1 MIKSMKKKQHH
12 HIVKKLLLTILCCC
26 LACGTVASAETPYKT
41 YTVDGYGYVLETQSA
56 YNPLSAITKVGE
68 TSFVTPVDMAI
79 SKEGNLYIADSGAHV
94 ILVSNLEGEQVAV
107 IGEGILQTP
116 TGVYVTEDGTV
127 YVADKDAKKVFVF
140 DKAGNVVAEYG
151 KPDSPIYGNN
161 MDFKPI
167 KVVAN
172 KTGTMYI
179 ICEGNMNGI
188 VQLSP
193 VEGGS
198 FLGYFGTNYTSLS
211 PFQML
216 QRLILTDAQR
226 AQMLS
231 NIPST
236 PTNLH
241 IDESGLIYTVTQGDK
256 DMSLKKLNIAGKNL
270 LDSDP
275 YYADLP
281 AAVTTG
287 NYNNIFV
294 ADSDGYI
301 YEYNEEGELLFMFG
315 GRDDGRQRIGLC
327 NKVEAIAVDSADRI
341 YLLDSDKKQI
351 HIFEPTEFTNLLH
364 ESLYLFSKG
373 QYTASKEPLS
383 KVLQMNSMFDYANQ
397 AMGRAYLQ
405 EENYTEALKY
415 FKLAKNFDGYSDAY
429 WEVRN
434 IWIRNY
440 LFPVLAIIVILAA
453 AIHMYRN
460 WKRKKQAGSMEQAGR
475 KESVLAAQL
484 KYSLYFMRHPLDGC
498 YGVKREGKA
507 SYLCANILLAAF
519 ILLSIIEKYF
529 SGFLVKTVREGRYDL
544 VTDIG
549 SVLIIFIGLTLCNYL
564 VVTINEGEAFFKELY
579 CAYAYCLTPFIVM
592 KPFVVIISNVLTY
605 NEVFLITFANIIMW
619 VWVVV
624 LVLLTIKEINNFTV
638 GETAKAIALT
648 AFTVLIMALLI
659 SIIYVLFKQVI
670 DFVITVVREVVY
682 RIGN

>member
-1 MIKSMKKKQHH
+1 MKKLRR
-12 HIVKKLLLTILCCC
+12 IFAMLLC
-26 LACGTVASAETPYKT
+26 LVMMAGMTASAETPYKT

-56 YNPLSAITKVGE
+56 YNPLAAITKVGE
-68 TSFVTPVDMAI
+68 TAFVSPMDMAI
-79 SKEGNLYIADSGAHV
+79 GKDGNLYIADAGAHV
-94 ILVSNLEGEQVAV
+94 ILICSRDGEQVGS
-107 IGEGILQTP
+107 IGEGVLQTP

-140 DKAGNVVAEYG
+140 DAQGNVTAEYG
-151 KPDSPIYGNN
+151 KPDSPIYGNS
-161 MDFKPI
+161 MDFKPT

-211 PFQML
+211 PFQMI
-216 QRLILTDAQR
+216 QRVILTDAQR

-241 IDESGLIYTVTQGDK
+241 IDDTGLIYTVTQGDK
-256 DMSLKKLNIAGKNL
+256 ETSLKKLNIAGKNL

-287 NYNNIFV
+287 NYNNILV

-301 YEYNEEGELLFMFG
+301 YEYNEDGELLFMFG
-315 GRDDGRQRIGLC
+315 GRDDGRQRVGLC
-327 NKVEAIAVDSADRI
+327 NKVEAIAVDEDDRI

-373 QYTASKEPLS
+373 QYTQSKEPLS

-397 AMGRAYLQ
+397 AMGHAYLQ
-405 EENYTEALKY
+405 EENYEQALKY
-415 FKLAKNFDGYSDAY
+415 FRLAKSFEGYSDAF

-440 LFPVLAIIVILAA
+440 LVAAVLAIAAVIVLIRGGKSL
-453 AIHMYRN
+453 Y
-460 WKRKKQAGSMEQAGR
+460 RKKYANRPTTQTGEHILLG
-475 KESVLAAQL
+475 QL
-484 KYSLYFMRHPLDGC
+484 RYSLYFMRHPMDGC
-498 YGVKREGKA
+498 YGVKKEGKN
-507 SYLCANILLAAF
+507 SWWCANILLGTF
-519 ILLSIIEKYF
+519 ILISILEKYC

-544 VTDIG
+544 ITDIG
-549 SVLIIFIGLTLCNYL
+549 KVLVIFIGLTACNYL
-564 VVTINEGEAFFKELY
+564 VVTIHEGEGFFKNLY
-579 CAYAYCLTPFIVM
+579 CAYAYCLTPYIVI
-592 KPFVVIISNVLTY
+592 KPFVILLSNVLTY
-605 NEVFLITFANIIMW
+605 NEVFLISFANIIVW
-619 VWVVV
+619 TWVVI
-624 LVLLTIKEINNFTV
+624 LILLTLKEINNFTV
-638 GETAKAIALT
+638 GETAKVLAIT
-648 AFTVLIMALLI
+648 AFTVLILTLLVC
-659 SIIYVLFKQVI
+659 IIYVLFSQVI

>member
-1 MIKSMKKKQHH
+1 MKKLRR
-12 HIVKKLLLTILCCC
+12 IFAMLLC
-26 LACGTVASAETPYKT
+26 LVMMAGMTASAETPYKT

-56 YNPLSAITKVGE
+56 YNPLAAITKVGE
-68 TSFVTPVDMAI
+68 TAFVSPMDMAI
-79 SKEGNLYIADSGAHV
+79 GKDGNLYIADAGAHV
-94 ILVSNLEGEQVAV
+94 ILICSRDGEQVGT

-140 DKAGNVVAEYG
+140 DAQGNVTAEYG
-151 KPDSPIYGNN
+151 KPDSPIYGNS
-161 MDFKPI
+161 MDFKPT

-211 PFQML
+211 PFQMI
-216 QRLILTDAQR
+216 QRVILTDAQR

-241 IDESGLIYTVTQGDK
+241 IDDTGLIYTVTQGDK
-256 DMSLKKLNIAGKNL
+256 ETSLKKLNIAGKNL

-287 NYNNIFV
+287 NYNNILV

-301 YEYNEEGELLFMFG
+301 YEYNEDGELLFMFG
-315 GRDDGRQRIGLC
+315 GRDDGRQRVGLC
-327 NKVEAIAVDSADRI
+327 NKVEAIAVDEDDRI

-364 ESLYLFSKG
+364 EALYLFSKG
-373 QYTASKEPLS
+373 QYTQSKEPLS

-397 AMGRAYLQ
+397 AMGHAYLQ
-405 EENYTEALKY
+405 EENYEQALKY
-415 FKLAKNFDGYSDAY
+415 FRLAKSFEGYSDAF

-440 LFPVLAIIVILAA
+440 LVAAVLAIAAMIVLIRGGKSL
-453 AIHMYRN
+453 Y
-460 WKRKKQAGSMEQAGR
+460 RKKYANRPTTQTGEHILLG
-475 KESVLAAQL
+475 QL
-484 KYSLYFMRHPLDGC
+484 RYSLYFMRHPMDGC
-498 YGVKREGKA
+498 YGVKKEGKN
-507 SYLCANILLAAF
+507 SWWCANILLGTF
-519 ILLSIIEKYF
+519 ILISILEKYC

-544 VTDIG
+544 ITDIG
-549 SVLIIFIGLTLCNYL
+549 KVLVIFIGLTACNYL
-564 VVTINEGEAFFKELY
+564 VVTIHEGEGFFKDLY
-579 CAYAYCLTPFIVM
+579 CAYAYCLTPYIVI
-592 KPFVVIISNVLTY
+592 KPFVILLSNVLTY
-605 NEVFLITFANIIMW
+605 NEVFLISFANIIVW
-619 VWVVV
+619 TWVVI
-624 LVLLTIKEINNFTV
+624 LILLTLKEINNFTV
-638 GETAKAIALT
+638 GETAKALAIT
-648 AFTVLIMALLI
+648 AFTVLILTLLVC
-659 SIIYVLFKQVI
+659 IIYVLFSQVI

>member
-1 MIKSMKKKQHH
+1 MKKLRR
-12 HIVKKLLLTILCCC
+12 IFAMLLC
-26 LACGTVASAETPYKT
+26 LVMMAGMTASAETPYKT

-56 YNPLSAITKVGE
+56 YNPLAAITKVGE
-68 TSFVTPVDMAI
+68 TAFVSPMDMAI
-79 SKEGNLYIADSGAHV
+79 GKDGNLYIADAGAHV
-94 ILVSNLEGEQVAV
+94 ILICSRDGEQVGS

-140 DKAGNVVAEYG
+140 DAQGNVTAEYG
-151 KPDSPIYGNN
+151 KPDSPIYGNS
-161 MDFKPI
+161 MDFKPT

-211 PFQML
+211 PFQMI
-216 QRLILTDAQR
+216 QRVILTDAQR

-241 IDESGLIYTVTQGDK
+241 IDDTGLIYTVTQGDK
-256 DMSLKKLNIAGKNL
+256 ETSLKKLNIAGKNL

-287 NYNNIFV
+287 NYNNILV

-301 YEYNEEGELLFMFG
+301 YEYNEDGELLFMFG
-315 GRDDGRQRIGLC
+315 GRDDGRQRVGLC
-327 NKVEAIAVDSADRI
+327 NKVEAIAVDEDDRI

-373 QYTASKEPLS
+373 QYTQSKEPLS

-397 AMGRAYLQ
+397 AMGHAYLQ
-405 EENYTEALKY
+405 EENYEQALKY
-415 FKLAKNFDGYSDAY
+415 FRLAKSFEGYSDAF

-440 LFPVLAIIVILAA
+440 LLAA
-453 AIHMYRN
+453 VLSIAVVIVLIRGGKSLY
-460 WKRKKQAGSMEQAGR
+460 RKKYANRPTTQTGEHILLG
-475 KESVLAAQL
+475 QL
-484 KYSLYFMRHPLDGC
+484 RYSLYFMRHPMDGC
-498 YGVKREGKA
+498 YGVKKEGKN
-507 SYLCANILLAAF
+507 SWWCANILLGTF
-519 ILLSIIEKYF
+519 ILISILEKYC

-544 VTDIG
+544 ITDIG
-549 SVLIIFIGLTLCNYL
+549 KVLVIFIGLTACNYL
-564 VVTINEGEAFFKELY
+564 VVTIHEGEGFFKDLY
-579 CAYAYCLTPFIVM
+579 CAYAYCLTPYIVI
-592 KPFVVIISNVLTY
+592 KPFVILLSNVLTY
-605 NEVFLITFANIIMW
+605 NEVFLISFANIIVW
-619 VWVVV
+619 TWVV
-624 LVLLTIKEINNFTV
+624 LLILLTLKEINNFTV
-638 GETAKAIALT
+638 GETAKALAIT
-648 AFTVLIMALLI
+648 AFTVLILTLLVC
-659 SIIYVLFKQVI
+659 IIYVLFSQVI

>member
-1 MIKSMKKKQHH
+1 MKKLRR
-12 HIVKKLLLTILCCC
+12 IFAMLLC
-26 LACGTVASAETPYKT
+26 LVMMAGMTVSAETPYKT
-41 YTVDGYGYVLETQSA
+41 YTIDGYGYVLETQSA
-56 YNPLSAITKVGE
+56 YNPLAAITKVGE
-68 TSFVTPVDMAI
+68 TAFVSPMDMAI
-79 SKEGNLYIADSGAHV
+79 GKEGNLYIADAGAHV
-94 ILVSNLEGEQVAV
+94 ILICSREGEQVGS

-140 DKAGNVVAEYG
+140 DAQGNVTAEYG
-151 KPDSPIYGNN
+151 KPDSPIYGNS
-161 MDFKPI
+161 MDFKPT

-211 PFQML
+211 PFQMI
-216 QRLILTDAQR
+216 QRVILTDAQR

-241 IDESGLIYTVTQGDK
+241 IDDTGLIYTVTQGDK
-256 DMSLKKLNIAGKNL
+256 DTSLKKLNIAGKNL

-287 NYNNIFV
+287 NYNNILV

-301 YEYNEEGELLFMFG
+301 YEYNEDGELLFMFG
-315 GRDDGRQRIGLC
+315 GRDDGRQRVGLC
-327 NKVEAIAVDSADRI
+327 NKVEAIAVDEDDRI

-373 QYTASKEPLS
+373 QYTQSKEPLS

-397 AMGRAYLQ
+397 AMGHAYLQ
-405 EENYTEALKY
+405 EENYEQALKY
-415 FKLAKNFDGYSDAY
+415 FRLAKSFEGYSDAF

-440 LFPVLAIIVILAA
+440 LVAAVLAITAVVVLIRGGKSL
-453 AIHMYRN
+453 Y
-460 WKRKKQAGSMEQAGR
+460 RKKYADHPATQTGEHILWG
-475 KESVLAAQL
+475 QL
-484 KYSLYFMRHPLDGC
+484 RYSLYFMRHPMDGC
-498 YGVKREGKA
+498 YGVKKEGKN
-507 SYLCANILLAAF
+507 SWWCANILLGTF
-519 ILLSIIEKYF
+519 ILISILEKYC

-544 VTDIG
+544 ITDIG
-549 SVLIIFIGLTLCNYL
+549 KVLVIFIGLTACNYL
-564 VVTINEGEAFFKELY
+564 VVTINEGEGFFKDLY
-579 CAYAYCLTPFIVM
+579 CAYAYCLTPYIVI
-592 KPFVVIISNVLTY
+592 KPFVILLSNVLTY
-605 NEVFLITFANIIMW
+605 NEVFLISFANIIVW
-619 VWVVV
+619 TWVVI
-624 LVLLTIKEINNFTV
+624 LILLTLKEINNFTV
-638 GETAKAIALT
+638 GQTAKALAIT
-648 AFTVLIMALLI
+648 AFTVLILTLLVC
-659 SIIYVLFKQVI
+659 IIYVLFSQVI

>member
-1 MIKSMKKKQHH
+1 MKKLRR
-12 HIVKKLLLTILCCC
+12 IFAMLLC
-26 LACGTVASAETPYKT
+26 LVMMAGMTASAETPYKT

-56 YNPLSAITKVGE
+56 YNPLAAITKVGE
-68 TSFVTPVDMAI
+68 TAFVSPMDMAI
-79 SKEGNLYIADSGAHV
+79 GKDGNLYIADAGAHV
-94 ILVSNLEGEQVAV
+94 ILICSRDGEQIGS

-127 YVADKDAKKVFVF
+127 YVADKDAKKVVVF
-140 DKAGNVVAEYG
+140 DAQGNVTAEYG
-151 KPDSPIYGNN
+151 KPDSPIYGNS
-161 MDFKPI
+161 MDFKPT

-211 PFQML
+211 PFQMI
-216 QRLILTDAQR
+216 QRVILTDAQR

-241 IDESGLIYTVTQGDK
+241 IDDTGLIYTVTQGDK
-256 DMSLKKLNIAGKNL
+256 ETSLKKLNIAGKNL

-287 NYNNIFV
+287 NYNNILV

-301 YEYNEEGELLFMFG
+301 YEYNEDGELLFMFG
-315 GRDDGRQRIGLC
+315 GRDDGRQRVGLC
-327 NKVEAIAVDSADRI
+327 NKVEAIAVDEDDRI

-373 QYTASKEPLS
+373 QYTQSKEPLS

-397 AMGRAYLQ
+397 AMGHAYLQ
-405 EENYTEALKY
+405 EENYEQALKY
-415 FKLAKNFDGYSDAY
+415 FRLAKSFEGYSDAF

-440 LFPVLAIIVILAA
+440 LVAAVLAIAAVIVLIRGGKSL
-453 AIHMYRN
+453 Y
-460 WKRKKQAGSMEQAGR
+460 RKKYANRPTTQTGEHILLG
-475 KESVLAAQL
+475 QL
-484 KYSLYFMRHPLDGC
+484 RYSLYFMRHPMDGC
-498 YGVKREGKA
+498 YGVKKEGKN
-507 SYLCANILLAAF
+507 SWWCANILLGTF
-519 ILLSIIEKYF
+519 ILFSILEKYC

-544 VTDIG
+544 ITDIG
-549 SVLIIFIGLTLCNYL
+549 KVLVIFIGLTACNYL
-564 VVTINEGEAFFKELY
+564 VVTIHEGEGFFKDLY
-579 CAYAYCLTPFIVM
+579 CAYAYCLTPYIVI
-592 KPFVVIISNVLTY
+592 KPFVILLSNVLTY
-605 NEVFLITFANIIMW
+605 NEVFLISFANIIVW
-619 VWVVV
+619 TWVVI
-624 LVLLTIKEINNFTV
+624 LILLTLKEINNFTV
-638 GETAKAIALT
+638 GETAKALAIT
-648 AFTVLIMALLI
+648 AFTVLILTLLVC
-659 SIIYVLFKQVI
+659 IIYVLFSQVI

>member
-1 MIKSMKKKQHH
+1 MKKLRR
-12 HIVKKLLLTILCCC
+12 IFAMLLC
-26 LACGTVASAETPYKT
+26 LVMMAGMTASAETPYKT
-41 YTVDGYGYVLETQSA
+41 YTIDGYGYVLETQSA
-56 YNPLSAITKVGE
+56 YNPLAAITKVGE
-68 TSFVTPVDMAI
+68 TAFVSPMDMAI
-79 SKEGNLYIADSGAHV
+79 GKEGNLYIADAGAHV
-94 ILVSNLEGEQVAV
+94 ILICSRDGEQVGS
-107 IGEGILQTP
+107 IGEGVLQTP

-127 YVADKDAKKVFVF
+127 YAADKDAKKVFVF
-140 DKAGNVVAEYG
+140 DAQGNVTAEYG
-151 KPDSPIYGNN
+151 KPDSPIYGNS
-161 MDFKPI
+161 MDFKPT

-211 PFQML
+211 PFQMI
-216 QRLILTDAQR
+216 QRVILTDAQR

-241 IDESGLIYTVTQGDK
+241 IDDTGLIYTVTQGDK
-256 DMSLKKLNIAGKNL
+256 ETSLKKLNIAGKNL

-287 NYNNIFV
+287 NYNNILV

-301 YEYNEEGELLFMFG
+301 YEYNEDGELLFMFG
-315 GRDDGRQRIGLC
+315 GRDDGRQRVGLC
-327 NKVEAIAVDSADRI
+327 NKVEAIAVDEDDRI

-373 QYTASKEPLS
+373 QYTQSKEPLS

-397 AMGRAYLQ
+397 AMGHAYLQ
-405 EENYTEALKY
+405 EENYEQALKY
-415 FKLAKNFDGYSDAY
+415 FRLAKSFEGYSDAF

-440 LFPVLAIIVILAA
+440 LVAAVLAIAAVIVLIRGGKSL
-453 AIHMYRN
+453 Y
-460 WKRKKQAGSMEQAGR
+460 RKKYANRPTTQTGEHILLG
-475 KESVLAAQL
+475 QL
-484 KYSLYFMRHPLDGC
+484 RYSLYFMRHPMDGC
-498 YGVKREGKA
+498 YGVKKEGKN
-507 SYLCANILLAAF
+507 SWWCANILLGTF
-519 ILLSIIEKYF
+519 ILISILEKYC

-544 VTDIG
+544 ITDIG
-549 SVLIIFIGLTLCNYL
+549 KVLVIFIGLTACNYL
-564 VVTINEGEAFFKELY
+564 VVTIHEGEGFFKDLY
-579 CAYAYCLTPFIVM
+579 CAYAYCLTPYIVI
-592 KPFVVIISNVLTY
+592 KPFVILLSNVLTY
-605 NEVFLITFANIIMW
+605 NEVFLISFANIIVW
-619 VWVVV
+619 TWVVI
-624 LVLLTIKEINNFTV
+624 LILLTLKEINNFTV
-638 GETAKAIALT
+638 GETAKALAIT
-648 AFTVLIMALLI
+648 AFTVLILTLLVC
-659 SIIYVLFKQVI
+659 IIYVLFSQVI

>member
-1 MIKSMKKKQHH
+1 MKKLRR
-12 HIVKKLLLTILCCC
+12 IFAMLLC
-26 LACGTVASAETPYKT
+26 LVMMAGMTASAETPYKT

-56 YNPLSAITKVGE
+56 YNPLAAITKVGE
-68 TSFVTPVDMAI
+68 TAYVSLMDLAI
-79 SKEGNLYIADSGAHV
+79 GKDGTLYIADAGAHV
-94 ILVSNLEGEQVAV
+94 ILICSRDGEQVGS

-140 DKAGNVVAEYG
+140 DAQGNVTAEYG
-151 KPDSPIYGNN
+151 KPDSPIYGNS
-161 MDFKPI
+161 MDFKPT

-211 PFQML
+211 PFQMI
-216 QRLILTDAQR
+216 QRVILTDAQR

-241 IDESGLIYTVTQGDK
+241 IDDTGLIYTVTQGDK
-256 DMSLKKLNIAGKNL
+256 ETSLKKLNIAGKNL

-287 NYNNIFV
+287 NYNNILV

-301 YEYNEEGELLFMFG
+301 YEYNEDGELLFMFG
-315 GRDDGRQRIGLC
+315 GRDDGRQRVGLC
-327 NKVEAIAVDSADRI
+327 NKVEAIAVDEDDRI

-373 QYTASKEPLS
+373 QYTQSKEPLS

-397 AMGRAYLQ
+397 AMGHAYLQ
-405 EENYTEALKY
+405 EENYEQALKY
-415 FKLAKNFDGYSDAY
+415 FRLAKSFEGYSDAF

-440 LFPVLAIIVILAA
+440 LVAAVLAIAAVIVLIRGGKSL
-453 AIHMYRN
+453 Y
-460 WKRKKQAGSMEQAGR
+460 RKKYANRPTTQTGEHILLG
-475 KESVLAAQL
+475 QL
-484 KYSLYFMRHPLDGC
+484 RYSLYFMRHPMDGC
-498 YGVKREGKA
+498 YGVKKEGKN
-507 SYLCANILLAAF
+507 SWWCANILLGTF
-519 ILLSIIEKYF
+519 ILISILEKYC

-544 VTDIG
+544 ITDIG
-549 SVLIIFIGLTLCNYL
+549 KVLVIFIGLTACNYL
-564 VVTINEGEAFFKELY
+564 VVTIHEGEGFFKDLY
-579 CAYAYCLTPFIVM
+579 CAYAYCLTPYIVI
-592 KPFVVIISNVLTY
+592 KPFVILLSNVLTY
-605 NEVFLITFANIIMW
+605 NEVFLISFANIIVW
-619 VWVVV
+619 TWVVI
-624 LVLLTIKEINNFTV
+624 LILLTLKEINNFTV
-638 GETAKAIALT
+638 GETAKALAIT
-648 AFTVLIMALLI
+648 AFTVLILTLLVC
-659 SIIYVLFKQVI
+659 IIYVLFSQVI

>member
-1 MIKSMKKKQHH
+1 MKKKLRAV
-12 HIVKKLLLTILCCC
+12 ILLAVMLSMILSS
-26 LACGTVASAETPYKT
+26 TVIAETPYKT

-56 YNPLSAITKVGE
+56 YNPASAITKVGE
-68 TSFVTPVDMAI
+68 TSFVTPMDMAVGND
-79 SKEGNLYIADSGAHV
+79 GNLYIADAGAHV
-94 ILVSNLEGEQVAV
+94 VMVSTVDGDEVRM
-107 IGEGILQTP
+107 IGEGTLQTP
-116 TGVYVTEDGTV
+116 MGVFVSDDDKV
-127 YVADKDAKKVFVF
+127 YVADRDAKKVFVF
-140 DKAGNVVAEYG
+140 DIQGNLLNEYG
-151 KPDSPIYGNN
+151 KPDSPIYGSS

-188 VQLSP
+188 VQISP

-211 PFQML
+211 PFQIL

-241 IDESGLIYTVTQGDK
+241 IDEDGLIYTVTQGDTE
-256 DMSLKKLNIAGKNL
+256 MSLKKLNIAGKNM
-270 LDSDP
+270 LDADP
-275 YYADLP
+275 YWADLP

-287 NYNNIFV
+287 QYHNMLV

-327 NKVEAIAVDSADRI
+327 NKVEAIAVDHSDRI
-341 YLLDSDKKQI
+341 YLLDSDKKQV
-351 HIFEPTEFTNLLH
+351 HIFEPTEFTDLLH

-373 QYTASKEPLS
+373 RYTESKEPLE

-397 AMGRAYLQ
+397 AMGHAYLQ

-415 FKLAKNFDGYSDAY
+415 FKLAKSAEGYSDAY

-434 IWIRNY
+434 IWIRKY
-440 LFPVLAIIVILAA
+440 LVTAVIVIVLLAVG
-453 AIHMYRN
+453 ISFYKK
-460 WKRKKQAGSMEQAGR
+460 WKKKKYGEDGAPGR
-475 KESVLAAQL
+475 LSQKVPLLAQL
-484 KYSLYFMRHPLDGC
+484 KYGLHFMRHPFDGC

-507 SYLCANILLAAF
+507 SFACANILLAAY
-519 ILLSIIEKYF
+519 ILVTIIEKYF
-529 SGFLVKTVREGRYDL
+529 SGFLVKTVREGRYDIVSDVGTVL
-544 VTDIG
+544 V
-549 SVLIIFIGLTLCNYL
+549 IFIGLTLCNYL

-579 CAYAYCLTPFIVM
+579 CAYAYCLTPFIVI
-592 KPFVVIISNVLTY
+592 KPFVVILSNVPTY
-605 NEVFLITFANIIMW
+605 NEVFLISFANLI
-619 VWVVV
+619 VVV
-624 LVLLTIKEINNFTV
+624 WMVVLILISVKEMNNFSV
-638 GETAKAIALT
+638 KETAKALALT
-648 AFTVLIMALLI
+648 AFTVLILTLLVC
-659 SIIYVLFKQVI
+659 IIYVLFSQVI
-670 DFVITVVREVVY
+670 DFVVSVLREVVY
-682 RIGN
+682 RIGS

>member
-1 MIKSMKKKQHH
+1 MKKLRR
-12 HIVKKLLLTILCCC
+12 IFAMLLC
-26 LACGTVASAETPYKT
+26 LVMMAGMTASAETPYKT

-56 YNPLSAITKVGE
+56 YNPLAAITKVGE
-68 TSFVTPVDMAI
+68 TAFVSPMDMAI
-79 SKEGNLYIADSGAHV
+79 GKDGNLYIADAGAHV
-94 ILVSNLEGEQVAV
+94 ILICSRDGEQVGS
-107 IGEGILQTP
+107 IGEGVLQTP

-140 DKAGNVVAEYG
+140 DAQGNVTAEYG
-151 KPDSPIYGNN
+151 KPDSPIYGNS
-161 MDFKPI
+161 MDYKPT

-211 PFQML
+211 PFQMI
-216 QRLILTDAQR
+216 QRVILTDAQR

-241 IDESGLIYTVTQGDK
+241 IDDTGLIYTVTQGDK
-256 DMSLKKLNIAGKNL
+256 ETSLKKLNIAGKNL

-287 NYNNIFV
+287 NYNNILV

-301 YEYNEEGELLFMFG
+301 YEYNEDGELLFMFG
-315 GRDDGRQRIGLC
+315 GRDDGRQRVGLC
-327 NKVEAIAVDSADRI
+327 NKVEAIAVDEDDRI

-373 QYTASKEPLS
+373 QYTQSKEPLS

-397 AMGRAYLQ
+397 AMGHAYLQ
-405 EENYTEALKY
+405 EENYEQALKY
-415 FKLAKNFDGYSDAY
+415 FRLAKSFEGYSDAF

-440 LFPVLAIIVILAA
+440 LVAAVLAIAAVIVLIRGGKSL
-453 AIHMYRN
+453 Y
-460 WKRKKQAGSMEQAGR
+460 RKKYANRPTTQTGEHILLG
-475 KESVLAAQL
+475 QL
-484 KYSLYFMRHPLDGC
+484 RYSLYFMRHPMDGC
-498 YGVKREGKA
+498 YGVKKEGKN
-507 SYLCANILLAAF
+507 SWWCANILLGTF
-519 ILLSIIEKYF
+519 ILFSILEKYC

-544 VTDIG
+544 ITDIG
-549 SVLIIFIGLTLCNYL
+549 KVLVIFIGLTACNYL
-564 VVTINEGEAFFKELY
+564 VVTIHEGEGFFKDLY
-579 CAYAYCLTPFIVM
+579 CAYAYCLTPYIVI
-592 KPFVVIISNVLTY
+592 KPFVILLSNVLTY
-605 NEVFLITFANIIMW
+605 NEVFLISFANIIVW
-619 VWVVV
+619 TWVVI
-624 LVLLTIKEINNFTV
+624 LILLTLKEINNFTV
-638 GETAKAIALT
+638 GETAKALAIT
-648 AFTVLIMALLI
+648 AFTVLILTLLVC
-659 SIIYVLFKQVI
+659 IIYVLFSQVI

>member
-1 MIKSMKKKQHH
+1 MKKLRR
-12 HIVKKLLLTILCCC
+12 IFAMLLC
-26 LACGTVASAETPYKT
+26 LVMMAGMTASAETPYKT

-56 YNPLSAITKVGE
+56 YNPLAAITKVGE
-68 TSFVTPVDMAI
+68 TAFVSPMDMAI
-79 SKEGNLYIADSGAHV
+79 GKDGNLYIADAGAHV
-94 ILVSNLEGEQVAV
+94 ILICSRDGEQVGS

-140 DKAGNVVAEYG
+140 DAQGNVTAEYG
-151 KPDSPIYGNN
+151 KSDSPIYGNS
-161 MDFKPI
+161 MDFKPT

-211 PFQML
+211 PFQMI
-216 QRLILTDAQR
+216 QRVILTDAQR

-241 IDESGLIYTVTQGDK
+241 IDDTGLIYTVTQGDK
-256 DMSLKKLNIAGKNL
+256 ETSLKKLNIAGKNL

-287 NYNNIFV
+287 NYNNILV

-301 YEYNEEGELLFMFG
+301 YEYNEDGELLFMFG
-315 GRDDGRQRIGLC
+315 GRDDGRQRVGLC
-327 NKVEAIAVDSADRI
+327 NKVEAIAVDEDDRI

-373 QYTASKEPLS
+373 QYTQSKEPLS

-397 AMGRAYLQ
+397 AMGHAYLQ
-405 EENYTEALKY
+405 EENYEQALKY
-415 FKLAKNFDGYSDAY
+415 FRLAKSFEGYSDAF

-440 LFPVLAIIVILAA
+440 LVAAVLAIAAVIVLIRGGKSL
-453 AIHMYRN
+453 Y
-460 WKRKKQAGSMEQAGR
+460 RKKYANRPTTQTGEHILLG
-475 KESVLAAQL
+475 QL
-484 KYSLYFMRHPLDGC
+484 RYSLYFMRHPMDGC
-498 YGVKREGKA
+498 YGVKKEGKN
-507 SYLCANILLAAF
+507 SWWCANILLGTF
-519 ILLSIIEKYF
+519 ILISILEKYC

-544 VTDIG
+544 ITDIG
-549 SVLIIFIGLTLCNYL
+549 KVLVIFIGLTACNYL
-564 VVTINEGEAFFKELY
+564 VVTIHEGEGFFKDLY
-579 CAYAYCLTPFIVM
+579 CAYAYCLTPYIVI
-592 KPFVVIISNVLTY
+592 KPFVILLSNVLTY
-605 NEVFLITFANIIMW
+605 NEVFLISFANIIVW
-619 VWVVV
+619 TWVVI
-624 LVLLTIKEINNFTV
+624 LILLTLKEINNFTV
-638 GETAKAIALT
+638 GETAKALAIT
-648 AFTVLIMALLI
+648 AFTVLILTLLVC
-659 SIIYVLFKQVI
+659 IIYVLFSQVI

>member
-1 MIKSMKKKQHH
+1 MKKLRR
-12 HIVKKLLLTILCCC
+12 IFAMLLC
-26 LACGTVASAETPYKT
+26 LVMMAGMTASAETPYKT

-56 YNPLSAITKVGE
+56 YNPLAAITKVGE
-68 TSFVTPVDMAI
+68 TAFVSPMDMAI
-79 SKEGNLYIADSGAHV
+79 GKDGNLYIADAGAHV
-94 ILVSNLEGEQVAV
+94 ILICSRDGEQVGS

-140 DKAGNVVAEYG
+140 DAQGNVTAEYG
-151 KPDSPIYGNN
+151 KPDSPIYGNS
-161 MDFKPI
+161 MDFKPT

-211 PFQML
+211 PFQMI
-216 QRLILTDAQR
+216 QRVILTDAQR

-241 IDESGLIYTVTQGDK
+241 IDDTGLIYTVTQGDK
-256 DMSLKKLNIAGKNL
+256 ETSLKKLNIAGKNL

-287 NYNNIFV
+287 NYNNILV

-301 YEYNEEGELLFMFG
+301 YEYNEDGELLFMFG
-315 GRDDGRQRIGLC
+315 GRDDGRQRVGLC
-327 NKVEAIAVDSADRI
+327 NKVEAIAVDEDDRI

-373 QYTASKEPLS
+373 QYTQSKEPLS

-397 AMGRAYLQ
+397 AMGHAYLQ
-405 EENYTEALKY
+405 EENYEQALKY
-415 FKLAKNFDGYSDAY
+415 FRLAKSFEGYSDAF

-440 LFPVLAIIVILAA
+440 LVAAVLAIAAVIVLIRGGKSL
-453 AIHMYRN
+453 Y
-460 WKRKKQAGSMEQAGR
+460 RKKYANRPTTQTGEHILLG
-475 KESVLAAQL
+475 QL
-484 KYSLYFMRHPLDGC
+484 RYSLYFMRHPMDGC
-498 YGVKREGKA
+498 YGVKKEGKN
-507 SYLCANILLAAF
+507 SWWCANILLGTF
-519 ILLSIIEKYF
+519 ILISILEKYC

-544 VTDIG
+544 ITDIG
-549 SVLIIFIGLTLCNYL
+549 KVLVIFIGLTACNYL
-564 VVTINEGEAFFKELY
+564 VVTIHEGEGFFEDLY
-579 CAYAYCLTPFIVM
+579 CAYAYCLTPYIVI
-592 KPFVVIISNVLTY
+592 KPFVILLSNVLTY
-605 NEVFLITFANIIMW
+605 NEVFLISFANIIVW
-619 VWVVV
+619 TWVVI
-624 LVLLTIKEINNFTV
+624 LILLTLKEINNFTV
-638 GETAKAIALT
+638 GETAKALAIT
-648 AFTVLIMALLI
+648 AFTVLILTLLVC
-659 SIIYVLFKQVI
+659 IIYVLFSQVI

>member
-1 MIKSMKKKQHH
+1 MKKLRR
-12 HIVKKLLLTILCCC
+12 IFAMLLC
-26 LACGTVASAETPYKT
+26 LVMMAGMTASAETPYKT

-56 YNPLSAITKVGE
+56 YNPLAAITKVGE
-68 TSFVTPVDMAI
+68 TAFVSPMDMAI
-79 SKEGNLYIADSGAHV
+79 GKEGNLYIADAGAHV
-94 ILVSNLEGEQVAV
+94 ILICSRDGEQVGT

-140 DKAGNVVAEYG
+140 DAQGNVTAEYG
-151 KPDSPIYGNN
+151 KPDSPIYGNS
-161 MDFKPI
+161 MDFKPT

-211 PFQML
+211 PFQMI
-216 QRLILTDAQR
+216 QRVILTDAQR

-241 IDESGLIYTVTQGDK
+241 IDDTGLIYTVTQGDK
-256 DMSLKKLNIAGKNL
+256 ETSLKKLNIAGKNL

-287 NYNNIFV
+287 NYNNILV

-301 YEYNEEGELLFMFG
+301 YEYNEDGELLFMFG
-315 GRDDGRQRIGLC
+315 GRDDGRQRVGLC
-327 NKVEAIAVDSADRI
+327 NKVEAIAVDEDDRI

-373 QYTASKEPLS
+373 QYTQSKEPLS

-397 AMGRAYLQ
+397 AMGHAYLQ
-405 EENYTEALKY
+405 EENYEQALKY
-415 FKLAKNFDGYSDAY
+415 FRLAKSFEGYSDAF

-440 LFPVLAIIVILAA
+440 LVAAVLAIAAVIVLIRGGKSL
-453 AIHMYRN
+453 Y
-460 WKRKKQAGSMEQAGR
+460 RKKYANRPTTQTGEHILLG
-475 KESVLAAQL
+475 QL
-484 KYSLYFMRHPLDGC
+484 RYSLYFMRHPMDGC
-498 YGVKREGKA
+498 YGVKKEGKN
-507 SYLCANILLAAF
+507 SWWCANILLGTF
-519 ILLSIIEKYF
+519 ILISILEKYC

-544 VTDIG
+544 ITDIG
-549 SVLIIFIGLTLCNYL
+549 KVLVIFIGLTACNYL
-564 VVTINEGEAFFKELY
+564 VVTIHEGEGFFKDLY
-579 CAYAYCLTPFIVM
+579 CAYAYCLTPYIVI
-592 KPFVVIISNVLTY
+592 KPFVILLSNVLTY
-605 NEVFLITFANIIMW
+605 NEVFLISFANIIVW
-619 VWVVV
+619 TWVVI
-624 LVLLTIKEINNFTV
+624 LILLTLKEINNFTV
-638 GETAKAIALT
+638 GETAKALAIT
-648 AFTVLIMALLI
+648 AFTVLILTLLVC
-659 SIIYVLFKQVI
+659 IIYVLFSQVI

>member
-1 MIKSMKKKQHH
+1 MKKLRR
-12 HIVKKLLLTILCCC
+12 IFAMLLC
-26 LACGTVASAETPYKT
+26 LVMMAGMTVSAETPYKT
-41 YTVDGYGYVLETQSA
+41 YTIDGYGYVLETQSA
-56 YNPLSAITKVGE
+56 YNPLAAITKVGE
-68 TSFVTPVDMAI
+68 TAFVSPMDMAI
-79 SKEGNLYIADSGAHV
+79 GKEGNLYIADAGAHV
-94 ILVSNLEGEQVAV
+94 ILICSREGEQVGS

-140 DKAGNVVAEYG
+140 DAQGNVTAEYG
-151 KPDSPIYGNN
+151 KPDSPIYGNS
-161 MDFKPI
+161 MDFKPT

-211 PFQML
+211 PFQMI
-216 QRLILTDAQR
+216 QRVILTDAQR

-241 IDESGLIYTVTQGDK
+241 IDDTGLIYTVTQGDK
-256 DMSLKKLNIAGKNL
+256 DTSLKKLNIAGKNL

-281 AAVTTG
+281 AAVPAG
-287 NYNNIFV
+287 NYNNILV

-301 YEYNEEGELLFMFG
+301 YEYNEDGELLFMFG
-315 GRDDGRQRIGLC
+315 GRDDGRQRVGLC
-327 NKVEAIAVDSADRI
+327 NKVEAIAVDEDDRI

-373 QYTASKEPLS
+373 QYTQSEEPLS

-397 AMGRAYLQ
+397 AMGHAYLQ
-405 EENYTEALKY
+405 EENYEQALKY
-415 FKLAKNFDGYSDAY
+415 FRLAKSFEGYSDAF

-440 LFPVLAIIVILAA
+440 LVAAVLAIAAVIVLIRGGKSL
-453 AIHMYRN
+453 Y
-460 WKRKKQAGSMEQAGR
+460 RKKYADHPATQTGEHILWG
-475 KESVLAAQL
+475 QL
-484 KYSLYFMRHPLDGC
+484 RYSLYFMRHPMDGC
-498 YGVKREGKA
+498 YGVKKEGKN
-507 SYLCANILLAAF
+507 SWWCANILLGTF
-519 ILLSIIEKYF
+519 ILISSLEKYC

-544 VTDIG
+544 ITDIG
-549 SVLIIFIGLTLCNYL
+549 KVLVIFIGLTACNYL
-564 VVTINEGEAFFKELY
+564 VVTINEGEGFFKDLY
-579 CAYAYCLTPFIVM
+579 CAYAYCLTPYIVI
-592 KPFVVIISNVLTY
+592 KPFVILLSNVLTY
-605 NEVFLITFANIIMW
+605 NEVFLISFANIIVW
-619 VWVVV
+619 TWVVI
-624 LVLLTIKEINNFTV
+624 LILLTLKEINNFTV
-638 GETAKAIALT
+638 GETAKALAIT
-648 AFTVLIMALLI
+648 AFTVLILTLLVC
-659 SIIYVLFKQVI
+659 IIYVLFSQVI

>member
-1 MIKSMKKKQHH
+1 MKKLRR
-12 HIVKKLLLTILCCC
+12 IFAMLLC
-26 LACGTVASAETPYKT
+26 LVMMAGMTASAETPYKT

-56 YNPLSAITKVGE
+56 YNPLAAITKVGE
-68 TSFVTPVDMAI
+68 TAFVSPMDMAI
-79 SKEGNLYIADSGAHV
+79 GKDGNLYIADAGAHV
-94 ILVSNLEGEQVAV
+94 ILICSRDGEQVGS

-140 DKAGNVVAEYG
+140 DAQGNVTAEYG
-151 KPDSPIYGNN
+151 KPDSPIYGNS
-161 MDFKPI
+161 MDFKPT

-211 PFQML
+211 PFQMI
-216 QRLILTDAQR
+216 QRVILTDAQR

-241 IDESGLIYTVTQGDK
+241 IDDTELIYTVTQGDK
-256 DMSLKKLNIAGKNL
+256 ETSLKKLNIAGKNL

-287 NYNNIFV
+287 NYNNILV

-301 YEYNEEGELLFMFG
+301 YEYNEDGELLFMFG
-315 GRDDGRQRIGLC
+315 GRDDGRQRVGLC
-327 NKVEAIAVDSADRI
+327 NKVEAIAVDEDDRI

-373 QYTASKEPLS
+373 QYTQSKEPLS

-397 AMGRAYLQ
+397 AMGHAYLQ
-405 EENYTEALKY
+405 EENYEQALKY
-415 FKLAKNFDGYSDAY
+415 FRLAKSFEGYSDAF

-440 LFPVLAIIVILAA
+440 LVAAVLAIAAVIVLIRGGKSL
-453 AIHMYRN
+453 Y
-460 WKRKKQAGSMEQAGR
+460 RKKYANRPTTQTGEHILLG
-475 KESVLAAQL
+475 QL
-484 KYSLYFMRHPLDGC
+484 RYSLYFMRHPMDGC
-498 YGVKREGKA
+498 YGVKKEGKN
-507 SYLCANILLAAF
+507 SWWCANILLGTF
-519 ILLSIIEKYF
+519 ILISILEKYC
-529 SGFLVKTVREGRYDL
+529 SGFMVKTVREGRYDL
-544 VTDIG
+544 ITDIG
-549 SVLIIFIGLTLCNYL
+549 KVLVIFIGLTACNYL
-564 VVTINEGEAFFKELY
+564 VVTIHEGEGFFKDLY
-579 CAYAYCLTPFIVM
+579 CAYAYCLTPYIVI
-592 KPFVVIISNVLTY
+592 KPFVILLSNVLTY
-605 NEVFLITFANIIMW
+605 NEVFLISFANIIVW
-619 VWVVV
+619 TWVVI
-624 LVLLTIKEINNFTV
+624 LILLTLKEINNFAV
-638 GETAKAIALT
+638 GETAKALAIT
-648 AFTVLIMALLI
+648 AFTVLILTLLVC
-659 SIIYVLFKQVI
+659 IIYVLFSQVI

>member
-1 MIKSMKKKQHH
+1 MKKLRR
-12 HIVKKLLLTILCCC
+12 IFAMLLC
-26 LACGTVASAETPYKT
+26 LVMMAGMTASAETPYKT

-56 YNPLSAITKVGE
+56 YNPLAAITKVGE
-68 TSFVTPVDMAI
+68 TAFVSPMDMAI
-79 SKEGNLYIADSGAHV
+79 GKDGNLYIADAGAHV
-94 ILVSNLEGEQVAV
+94 ILICSRDGEQVGS

-140 DKAGNVVAEYG
+140 DAQGNVTAEYG
-151 KPDSPIYGNN
+151 KPDSPIYGNS
-161 MDFKPI
+161 MDFKPT

-211 PFQML
+211 PFQMI
-216 QRLILTDAQR
+216 QRVILTDAQR

-241 IDESGLIYTVTQGDK
+241 IDDTGLIYTVTQGDK
-256 DMSLKKLNIAGKNL
+256 ETSLKKLNIAGKNL

-287 NYNNIFV
+287 NYNNILV

-301 YEYNEEGELLFMFG
+301 YEYNEDGELLFMFG
-315 GRDDGRQRIGLC
+315 GRDDGRQRVGLC
-327 NKVEAIAVDSADRI
+327 NKVEAIAVDEDDRI

-373 QYTASKEPLS
+373 QYTQSKEPLS

-397 AMGRAYLQ
+397 AMGHAYLQ
-405 EENYTEALKY
+405 EENYEQALKY
-415 FKLAKNFDGYSDAY
+415 FGLAKSFEGYSDAF

-440 LFPVLAIIVILAA
+440 LVAAVLAIAAVIVLIRGGKSL
-453 AIHMYRN
+453 Y
-460 WKRKKQAGSMEQAGR
+460 RKKYANRPTTQTGEHILLG
-475 KESVLAAQL
+475 QL
-484 KYSLYFMRHPLDGC
+484 RYSLYFMRHPMDGC
-498 YGVKREGKA
+498 YGVKKEGKN
-507 SYLCANILLAAF
+507 SWWCANILLGTF
-519 ILLSIIEKYF
+519 ILISILEKYC

-544 VTDIG
+544 ITDIG
-549 SVLIIFIGLTLCNYL
+549 KVLVIFIGLTACNYL
-564 VVTINEGEAFFKELY
+564 VVTIHEGEGFFKDLY
-579 CAYAYCLTPFIVM
+579 CAYAYCLTPYIVI
-592 KPFVVIISNVLTY
+592 KPFVILLSNVLTY
-605 NEVFLITFANIIMW
+605 NEVFLISFANIIVW
-619 VWVVV
+619 TWVVI
-624 LVLLTIKEINNFTV
+624 LILLTLKEINNFTV
-638 GETAKAIALT
+638 GETAKALAIT
-648 AFTVLIMALLI
+648 AFTVLILTLLVC
-659 SIIYVLFKQVI
+659 IIYVLFSQVI

>member
-1 MIKSMKKKQHH
+1 MKKLRR
-12 HIVKKLLLTILCCC
+12 IFAMLLC
-26 LACGTVASAETPYKT
+26 LVMMAGMTASAETPYKT

-56 YNPLSAITKVGE
+56 YNPLAAITKVGE
-68 TSFVTPVDMAI
+68 TAFVSPMDMAI
-79 SKEGNLYIADSGAHV
+79 GKDGNLYIADAGAHV
-94 ILVSNLEGEQVAV
+94 ILICSRDGEQVGS

-140 DKAGNVVAEYG
+140 DAQGNVTAEYG
-151 KPDSPIYGNN
+151 KPDSPIYGNS
-161 MDFKPI
+161 MDFKPT

-211 PFQML
+211 PFQMI
-216 QRLILTDAQR
+216 QRVILTDAQR

-241 IDESGLIYTVTQGDK
+241 IDDTGLIYTVTQGDK
-256 DMSLKKLNIAGKNL
+256 ETSLKKLNIAGKNL

-287 NYNNIFV
+287 NYNNILV

-301 YEYNEEGELLFMFG
+301 YEYNEDGELLFMFG
-315 GRDDGRQRIGLC
+315 GRDDGRQRVGLC
-327 NKVEAIAVDSADRI
+327 NKVEAIAVDEDDRI

-373 QYTASKEPLS
+373 QYTQSKEPLS

-397 AMGRAYLQ
+397 AMGHAYLQ
-405 EENYTEALKY
+405 EENYEQALKY
-415 FKLAKNFDGYSDAY
+415 FRLAKSFEGYSDAF

-440 LFPVLAIIVILAA
+440 LVAAVLAIAAVIVLIRGGKSL
-453 AIHMYRN
+453 Y
-460 WKRKKQAGSMEQAGR
+460 RKKYANRPTTQTGEHILLG
-475 KESVLAAQL
+475 QL
-484 KYSLYFMRHPLDGC
+484 RYSLYFMRHPMDGC
-498 YGVKREGKA
+498 YGVKKEGKN
-507 SYLCANILLAAF
+507 SWWCANILLGTF
-519 ILLSIIEKYF
+519 ILISILEKYC

-544 VTDIG
+544 ITDIG
-549 SVLIIFIGLTLCNYL
+549 KVLVIFIGLTACNYL
-564 VVTINEGEAFFKELY
+564 VVTIHEGEGFFKDLY
-579 CAYAYCLTPFIVM
+579 CAYAYCLTPYIVI
-592 KPFVVIISNVLTY
+592 KPFVILLSNVLTY
-605 NEVFLITFANIIMW
+605 NEVFLISFANIIVW
-619 VWVVV
+619 TWVVI
-624 LVLLTIKEINNFTV
+624 LILLTLKEINNFTV
-638 GETAKAIALT
+638 GQTAKALAIT
-648 AFTVLIMALLI
+648 AFTVLILTLLVC
-659 SIIYVLFKQVI
+659 IIYVLFSQVI

>member
-1 MIKSMKKKQHH
+1 MKKLRR
-12 HIVKKLLLTILCCC
+12 IFAMLLC
-26 LACGTVASAETPYKT
+26 LVMMVGMTASAETPYKT

-56 YNPLSAITKVGE
+56 YNPLAAITKVGE
-68 TSFVTPVDMAI
+68 TAFVSPMDMAI
-79 SKEGNLYIADSGAHV
+79 GKDGNLYIADAGAHV
-94 ILVSNLEGEQVAV
+94 ILICSRDGEQVGS
-107 IGEGILQTP
+107 IGEGVLQTP

-127 YVADKDAKKVFVF
+127 YAADKDAKKVFVF
-140 DKAGNVVAEYG
+140 DAQGNVTAEYG
-151 KPDSPIYGNN
+151 KPDSPIYGNS
-161 MDFKPI
+161 MDFKPT

-211 PFQML
+211 PFQMI
-216 QRLILTDAQR
+216 QRVILTDAQR

-241 IDESGLIYTVTQGDK
+241 IDDTGLIYTVTQGDK
-256 DMSLKKLNIAGKNL
+256 ETSLKKLNIAGKNL

-287 NYNNIFV
+287 NYNNILV

-301 YEYNEEGELLFMFG
+301 YEYNEDGELLFMFG
-315 GRDDGRQRIGLC
+315 GRDDGRQRVGLC
-327 NKVEAIAVDSADRI
+327 NKVEAIAVDEDDRI

-364 ESLYLFSKG
+364 EALYLFSKG
-373 QYTASKEPLS
+373 QYTQSKEPLS

-397 AMGRAYLQ
+397 AMGHAYLQ
-405 EENYTEALKY
+405 EENYEQALKY
-415 FKLAKNFDGYSDAY
+415 FRLAKSFEGYSDAF

-440 LFPVLAIIVILAA
+440 LVAAVLAIAAVIVLIRGGKSL
-453 AIHMYRN
+453 Y
-460 WKRKKQAGSMEQAGR
+460 RKKYANRPTTQTGEHILLG
-475 KESVLAAQL
+475 QL
-484 KYSLYFMRHPLDGC
+484 RYSLYFMRHPMDGC
-498 YGVKREGKA
+498 YGVKKEGKN
-507 SYLCANILLAAF
+507 SWWCANILLGTF
-519 ILLSIIEKYF
+519 ILISILEKYC

-544 VTDIG
+544 ITDIG
-549 SVLIIFIGLTLCNYL
+549 KVLVIFIGLTACNYL
-564 VVTINEGEAFFKELY
+564 VVTIHEGEGFFKDLY
-579 CAYAYCLTPFIVM
+579 CAYAYCLTPYIVI
-592 KPFVVIISNVLTY
+592 KPFVILLSNVLTY
-605 NEVFLITFANIIMW
+605 NEVFLISFANIIVW
-619 VWVVV
+619 TWVVI
-624 LVLLTIKEINNFTV
+624 LILLTLKEINNFTV
-638 GETAKAIALT
+638 GETAKALAIT
-648 AFTVLIMALLI
+648 AFTVLILTLLVC
-659 SIIYVLFKQVI
+659 IIYVLFSQVI

>member
-1 MIKSMKKKQHH
+1 MKKLRR
-12 HIVKKLLLTILCCC
+12 IFAMLLC
-26 LACGTVASAETPYKT
+26 LVMMAGMTASAETPYKT

-56 YNPLSAITKVGE
+56 YNPLAAITKVGE
-68 TSFVTPVDMAI
+68 IAFVSPMDMAI
-79 SKEGNLYIADSGAHV
+79 GKDGNLYIADAGAHV
-94 ILVSNLEGEQVAV
+94 ILICSRDGEQVGS

-140 DKAGNVVAEYG
+140 DAQGNVTAEYG
-151 KPDSPIYGNN
+151 KPDSPIYGNS
-161 MDFKPI
+161 MDFKPT

-211 PFQML
+211 PFQMI
-216 QRLILTDAQR
+216 QRVILTDAQR

-241 IDESGLIYTVTQGDK
+241 IDDTGLIYTVTQGDK
-256 DMSLKKLNIAGKNL
+256 ETSLKKLNIAGKNL

-287 NYNNIFV
+287 NYNNIMV

-301 YEYNEEGELLFMFG
+301 YEYNEDGELLFMFG
-315 GRDDGRQRIGLC
+315 GRDDGRQRVGLC
-327 NKVEAIAVDSADRI
+327 NKVEAIAVDEDDRI

-373 QYTASKEPLS
+373 QYTQSKEPLS

-397 AMGRAYLQ
+397 AMGHAYLQ
-405 EENYTEALKY
+405 EENYEQALKY
-415 FKLAKNFDGYSDAY
+415 FRLAKSFEGYSDAF

-440 LFPVLAIIVILAA
+440 LVAAVLAIAAVIVLIRGGKSL
-453 AIHMYRN
+453 Y
-460 WKRKKQAGSMEQAGR
+460 RKKYANRPTTQTGEHILLG
-475 KESVLAAQL
+475 QL
-484 KYSLYFMRHPLDGC
+484 RYSLYFMRHPMDGC
-498 YGVKREGKA
+498 YGVKKEGKN
-507 SYLCANILLAAF
+507 SWWCANILLGTF
-519 ILLSIIEKYF
+519 ILISILEKYC

-544 VTDIG
+544 ITDIG
-549 SVLIIFIGLTLCNYL
+549 KVLVIFIGLTACNYL
-564 VVTINEGEAFFKELY
+564 VVTIHEGEGFFKDLY
-579 CAYAYCLTPFIVM
+579 CAYAYCLTPYIVI
-592 KPFVVIISNVLTY
+592 KPFVILLSNVLTY
-605 NEVFLITFANIIMW
+605 NEVFLISFANIIVW
-619 VWVVV
+619 TWVVI
-624 LVLLTIKEINNFTV
+624 LILLTLKEINNFTV
-638 GETAKAIALT
+638 GETAKALAIT
-648 AFTVLIMALLI
+648 AFTVLILTLLVC
-659 SIIYVLFKQVI
+659 IIYVLFSQVI

>member
-1 MIKSMKKKQHH
+1 MKKK
-12 HIVKKLLLTILCCC
+12 KRLFLLLSLC
-26 LACGTVASAETPYKT
+26 LMLLMRSTAVAETPYKT

-56 YNPLSAITKVGE
+56 YNPAAAITKVGE
-68 TSFVTPVDMAI
+68 TSFVTPVDMSI
-79 SKEGNLYIADSGAHV
+79 GNDGNLYIADSGAHV
-94 ILVSNLEGEQVAV
+94 IMVSTVEGDEVRM
-107 IGEGILQTP
+107 IGAGTLQTP
-116 TGVYVTEDGTV
+116 TGVFVSDDDKV

-140 DKAGNVVAEYG
+140 DLEGTLLNEYG
-151 KPDSPIYGNN
+151 RPDSPIYGSS
-161 MDFKPI
+161 MDFRPI

-193 VEGGS
+193 VDGGS

-211 PFQML
+211 LFQIM
-216 QRLILTDAQR
+216 QRVILTDAQR

-241 IDESGLIYTVTQGDK
+241 IDEDGLIYTVTQGDQ
-256 DMSLKKLNIAGKNL
+256 DASLKKLNIAGKNM

-275 YYADLP
+275 YWADLP

-287 NYNNIFV
+287 QYHNMLV

-327 NKVEAIAVDSADRI
+327 NKVEAIAVDSSDRI
-341 YLLDSDKKQI
+341 YLLDSDKKQV
-351 HIFEPTEFTNLLH
+351 HIFTPTEFTNLLH

-373 QYTASKEPLS
+373 RYTESKEPLE

-397 AMGRAYLQ
+397 AMGHAYLQ
-405 EENYTEALKY
+405 EENYTEALRY
-415 FKLAKNFDGYSDAY
+415 FKLAKSFDGYSDAY

-440 LFPVLAIIVILAA
+440 LVTAVVIIVALAVA
-453 AIHMYRN
+453 LN
-460 WKRKKQAGSMEQAGR
+460 LLKRLQKKRAGTNGTISASSRGA
-475 KESVLAAQL
+475 VLFGQL
-484 KYSLYFMRHPLDGC
+484 RYSLYFMRHPIDGC

-507 SYLCANILLAAF
+507 GLACANILLVAF
-519 ILLSIIEKYF
+519 ILISIIDKYL
-529 SGFLVKTVREGRYDL
+529 SGFLVKTVREGRYDILSDVGTVL
-544 VTDIG
+544 V
-549 SVLIIFIGLTLCNYL
+549 IFIGLTLCNYL
-564 VVTINEGEAFFKELY
+564 VVTINEGEAFLKELY
-579 CAYAYCLTPFIVM
+579 CAYAYCLTPYIII

-605 NEVFLITFANIIMW
+605 NEVFLISFANIIIW
-619 VWVVV
+619 VWM
-624 LVLLTIKEINNFTV
+624 LVLILLTVKEINNFSV
-638 GETAKAIALT
+638 RETAKALALT
-648 AFTVLIMALLI
+648 AFTVLILSLLI
-659 SIIYVLFKQVI
+659 CIIYVLFSQVI
-670 DFVITVVREVVY
+670 DFISSVVREVVY
-682 RIGN
+682 RIGS

>member
-1 MIKSMKKKQHH
+1 MKKLRR
-12 HIVKKLLLTILCCC
+12 IFAMLLC
-26 LACGTVASAETPYKT
+26 LVMMAGMTASAETPYKT

-56 YNPLSAITKVGE
+56 YNPLAAITKVGE
-68 TSFVTPVDMAI
+68 TAFVSPMDMAI
-79 SKEGNLYIADSGAHV
+79 GKDGNLYIADAGAHV
-94 ILVSNLEGEQVAV
+94 ILICSRDGEQVGS

-127 YVADKDAKKVFVF
+127 YAADKDAKKVFVF
-140 DKAGNVVAEYG
+140 DAQGNVTAEYG
-151 KPDSPIYGNN
+151 KPDSPIYGNS
-161 MDFKPI
+161 MDFKPT

-211 PFQML
+211 PFQMI
-216 QRLILTDAQR
+216 QRVILTDAQR

-241 IDESGLIYTVTQGDK
+241 IDDTGLIYTVTQGDK
-256 DMSLKKLNIAGKNL
+256 ETSLKKLNIAGKNL

-287 NYNNIFV
+287 NYNNILV

-301 YEYNEEGELLFMFG
+301 YEYNEDGELLFMFG
-315 GRDDGRQRIGLC
+315 GRDDGRQRVGLC
-327 NKVEAIAVDSADRI
+327 NKVEAIAVDEDDRI

-373 QYTASKEPLS
+373 QYTQSKEPLS

-397 AMGRAYLQ
+397 AMGHAYLQ
-405 EENYTEALKY
+405 EENYEQALKY
-415 FKLAKNFDGYSDAY
+415 FRLAKSFEGYSDAF

-440 LFPVLAIIVILAA
+440 LVAAVLAIAAVIVLIRGGKSL
-453 AIHMYRN
+453 Y
-460 WKRKKQAGSMEQAGR
+460 RKKYANRPTTQTGEHILLG
-475 KESVLAAQL
+475 QL
-484 KYSLYFMRHPLDGC
+484 RYSLYFMRHPMDGC
-498 YGVKREGKA
+498 YGVKKEGKN
-507 SYLCANILLAAF
+507 SWWCANILLGTF
-519 ILLSIIEKYF
+519 ILFSILEKYC

-544 VTDIG
+544 ITDIG
-549 SVLIIFIGLTLCNYL
+549 KVLVIFIGLTACNYL
-564 VVTINEGEAFFKELY
+564 VVTIHEGEGFFKDLY
-579 CAYAYCLTPFIVM
+579 CAYAYCLTPYIVI
-592 KPFVVIISNVLTY
+592 KPFVILLSNVLTY
-605 NEVFLITFANIIMW
+605 NEVFLISFANIIVW
-619 VWVVV
+619 TWVVI
-624 LVLLTIKEINNFTV
+624 LILLTLKEINNFTV
-638 GETAKAIALT
+638 GETAKALAIT
-648 AFTVLIMALLI
+648 AFTVLILTLLVC
-659 SIIYVLFKQVI
+659 IIYVLFSQVI

>member
-1 MIKSMKKKQHH
+1 MKKLRR
-12 HIVKKLLLTILCCC
+12 IFAMLLC
-26 LACGTVASAETPYKT
+26 LVMVAGMTASAETPYKT

-56 YNPLSAITKVGE
+56 YNPLAAITKVGE
-68 TSFVTPVDMAI
+68 TAFVSPMDMAI
-79 SKEGNLYIADSGAHV
+79 GKDGNLYIADAGAHV
-94 ILVSNLEGEQVAV
+94 ILICSRDGEQIGS

-127 YVADKDAKKVFVF
+127 YVADKDAKKVVVF
-140 DKAGNVVAEYG
+140 DAQGNVTAEYG
-151 KPDSPIYGNN
+151 KPDSPIYGNS
-161 MDFKPI
+161 MDFKPT

-211 PFQML
+211 PFQMI
-216 QRLILTDAQR
+216 QRVILTDAQR

-241 IDESGLIYTVTQGDK
+241 IDDTGLIYTVTQGDK
-256 DMSLKKLNIAGKNL
+256 ETSLKKLNIAGKNL

-287 NYNNIFV
+287 NYNNILV

-301 YEYNEEGELLFMFG
+301 YEYNEDGELLFMFG
-315 GRDDGRQRIGLC
+315 GRDDGRQRVGLC
-327 NKVEAIAVDSADRI
+327 NKVEAIAVDEDDRI

-373 QYTASKEPLS
+373 QYTQSKEPLS

-397 AMGRAYLQ
+397 AMGHAYLQ
-405 EENYTEALKY
+405 EENYEQALKY
-415 FKLAKNFDGYSDAY
+415 FRLAKSFEGYSDAF

-440 LFPVLAIIVILAA
+440 LVAAVLAIAAVIVLIRGGKSL
-453 AIHMYRN
+453 Y
-460 WKRKKQAGSMEQAGR
+460 RKKYANRSTTQTGEHILLG
-475 KESVLAAQL
+475 QL
-484 KYSLYFMRHPLDGC
+484 RYSLYFMRHPMDGC
-498 YGVKREGKA
+498 YGVKKEGKN
-507 SYLCANILLAAF
+507 SWWCANILLGTF
-519 ILLSIIEKYF
+519 ILISILEKYC

-544 VTDIG
+544 ITDIG
-549 SVLIIFIGLTLCNYL
+549 KVLVIFIGLTACNYL
-564 VVTINEGEAFFKELY
+564 VVTIHEGEGFFKDLY
-579 CAYAYCLTPFIVM
+579 CAYAYCLTPYIVI
-592 KPFVVIISNVLTY
+592 KPFVILLSNVLTY
-605 NEVFLITFANIIMW
+605 NEVFLISFANIIVW
-619 VWVVV
+619 TWVVI
-624 LVLLTIKEINNFTV
+624 LILLTLKEINNFTV
-638 GETAKAIALT
+638 GETAKALAIT
-648 AFTVLIMALLI
+648 AFTVLILTLLVC
-659 SIIYVLFKQVI
+659 IIYVLFSQVI
-670 DFVITVVREVVY
+670 DFVITVIREVVY

>member
-1 MIKSMKKKQHH
+1 MKKLRR
-12 HIVKKLLLTILCCC
+12 IFAMLLC
-26 LACGTVASAETPYKT
+26 LVMMAGMTASAETPYKT

-56 YNPLSAITKVGE
+56 YNPLAAITKVGE
-68 TSFVTPVDMAI
+68 TAFVSPMDMAI
-79 SKEGNLYIADSGAHV
+79 GKDGNLYIADAGAHV
-94 ILVSNLEGEQVAV
+94 ILICSRDGEQVGS
-107 IGEGILQTP
+107 IGEGVLQTP

-140 DKAGNVVAEYG
+140 DAQGNVTAEYG
-151 KPDSPIYGNN
+151 KPDSPIYGNS
-161 MDFKPI
+161 MDFKPT

-172 KTGTMYI
+172 KTGTMYV

-211 PFQML
+211 PFQMI
-216 QRLILTDAQR
+216 QRVILTDAQR

-241 IDESGLIYTVTQGDK
+241 IDDTGLIYTVTQGDK
-256 DMSLKKLNIAGKNL
+256 ETSLKKLNIAGKNL

-287 NYNNIFV
+287 NYNNILV

-301 YEYNEEGELLFMFG
+301 YEYNEDGELLFMFG
-315 GRDDGRQRIGLC
+315 GRDDGRQRVGLC
-327 NKVEAIAVDSADRI
+327 NKVEAIAVDEDDRI

-373 QYTASKEPLS
+373 QYTQSKEPLS

-397 AMGRAYLQ
+397 AMGHAYLQ
-405 EENYTEALKY
+405 EENYEQALKY
-415 FKLAKNFDGYSDAY
+415 FRLAKSFEGYSDAF

-440 LFPVLAIIVILAA
+440 LVAAVLAIAAVIVLIRGGKSL
-453 AIHMYRN
+453 Y
-460 WKRKKQAGSMEQAGR
+460 RKKYADHPATQTGEHILWG
-475 KESVLAAQL
+475 QL
-484 KYSLYFMRHPLDGC
+484 RYSLYFMRHPMDGC
-498 YGVKREGKA
+498 YGVKKEGKN
-507 SYLCANILLAAF
+507 SWWCANILLGTF
-519 ILLSIIEKYF
+519 ILISILEKYC

-544 VTDIG
+544 ITDIG
-549 SVLIIFIGLTLCNYL
+549 KVLVIFIGLTACNYL
-564 VVTINEGEAFFKELY
+564 VVTINEGEGFFKDLY
-579 CAYAYCLTPFIVM
+579 CAYAYCLTPYIVI
-592 KPFVVIISNVLTY
+592 KPFVILLSNVLTY
-605 NEVFLITFANIIMW
+605 NEVFLISFANIIVW
-619 VWVVV
+619 TWVVI
-624 LVLLTIKEINNFTV
+624 LILLTLKEINNFTV
-638 GETAKAIALT
+638 GETAKALAIT
-648 AFTVLIMALLI
+648 AFTVLILTLLVC
-659 SIIYVLFKQVI
+659 IIYVLFSQVI

>member
-1 MIKSMKKKQHH
+1 MKKLRR
-12 HIVKKLLLTILCCC
+12 IFAMLLC
-26 LACGTVASAETPYKT
+26 LVMMAGMTASAETPYKT

-56 YNPLSAITKVGE
+56 YNPLAAITKVGE
-68 TSFVTPVDMAI
+68 TAFVSPMDMAI
-79 SKEGNLYIADSGAHV
+79 GKDGNLYIADAGAHV
-94 ILVSNLEGEQVAV
+94 ILICSRDGEQVGT

-140 DKAGNVVAEYG
+140 DAQGNVTAEYG
-151 KPDSPIYGNN
+151 KPDSPIYGNG
-161 MDFKPI
+161 MDFKPT

-211 PFQML
+211 PFQMI
-216 QRLILTDAQR
+216 QRVILTDAQR

-241 IDESGLIYTVTQGDK
+241 IDDTGLIYTVTQGDK
-256 DMSLKKLNIAGKNL
+256 ETSLKKLNIAGKNL

-287 NYNNIFV
+287 NYNNILV

-301 YEYNEEGELLFMFG
+301 YEYNEDGELLFMFG
-315 GRDDGRQRIGLC
+315 GRDDGRQRVGLC
-327 NKVEAIAVDSADRI
+327 NKVEAIAVDEDDRI

-373 QYTASKEPLS
+373 QYTQSKEPLS

-397 AMGRAYLQ
+397 AMGHAYLQ
-405 EENYTEALKY
+405 EENYEQALKY
-415 FKLAKNFDGYSDAY
+415 FRLAKSFEGYSDAF

-440 LFPVLAIIVILAA
+440 LVAAVLAIAAVIVLIRGGKSL
-453 AIHMYRN
+453 Y
-460 WKRKKQAGSMEQAGR
+460 RKKYANRPTTQTGEHILLG
-475 KESVLAAQL
+475 QL
-484 KYSLYFMRHPLDGC
+484 RYSLYFMRHPMDGC
-498 YGVKREGKA
+498 YGVKKEGKN
-507 SYLCANILLAAF
+507 SWWCANILLGTF
-519 ILLSIIEKYF
+519 ILSSILEKYC

-544 VTDIG
+544 ITDIG
-549 SVLIIFIGLTLCNYL
+549 KVLVIFIGLTACNYL
-564 VVTINEGEAFFKELY
+564 VVTIHEGEGFFKDLY
-579 CAYAYCLTPFIVM
+579 CAYAYCLTPYIVI
-592 KPFVVIISNVLTY
+592 KPFVILLSNVLTY
-605 NEVFLITFANIIMW
+605 NEVFLISFANIIVW
-619 VWVVV
+619 TWVVI
-624 LVLLTIKEINNFTV
+624 LILLTLKEINNFTV
-638 GETAKAIALT
+638 GETAKALAIT
-648 AFTVLIMALLI
+648 AFTVLILTLLVC
-659 SIIYVLFKQVI
+659 IIYVLFSQVI

>member
-1 MIKSMKKKQHH
+1 MKKLRR
-12 HIVKKLLLTILCCC
+12 IFAMLLC
-26 LACGTVASAETPYKT
+26 LVMMAGMTASAETPYKT

-56 YNPLSAITKVGE
+56 YNPLAAITKVGE
-68 TSFVTPVDMAI
+68 TAFVSPMDMAI
-79 SKEGNLYIADSGAHV
+79 GKDGNLYIADAGAHV
-94 ILVSNLEGEQVAV
+94 ILICSRDGEQVGS
-107 IGEGILQTP
+107 IGEGVLQTP

-140 DKAGNVVAEYG
+140 DAQGNVTAEYG
-151 KPDSPIYGNN
+151 KPDSPIYGNS
-161 MDFKPI
+161 MDFKPT

-211 PFQML
+211 PFQMI
-216 QRLILTDAQR
+216 QRVILTDAQR

-241 IDESGLIYTVTQGDK
+241 IDDTGLIYTVTQGDK
-256 DMSLKKLNIAGKNL
+256 ETSLKKLNIAGKNL

-287 NYNNIFV
+287 NYNNILV

-301 YEYNEEGELLFMFG
+301 YEYNEDGELLFMFG
-315 GRDDGRQRIGLC
+315 GRDDGRQRVGLC
-327 NKVEAIAVDSADRI
+327 NKVEAIAVDEDDRI

-373 QYTASKEPLS
+373 QYTQSKEPLS

-397 AMGRAYLQ
+397 AMGHAYLQ
-405 EENYTEALKY
+405 EENYEQALKY
-415 FKLAKNFDGYSDAY
+415 FRLAKSFEGYSDAF

-440 LFPVLAIIVILAA
+440 LVAAVLAIAAVIVLIRGGKSL
-453 AIHMYRN
+453 H
-460 WKRKKQAGSMEQAGR
+460 RKKYANRPTTQTGEHILLG
-475 KESVLAAQL
+475 QL
-484 KYSLYFMRHPLDGC
+484 RYSLYFMRHPMDGC
-498 YGVKREGKA
+498 YGVKKEGKN
-507 SYLCANILLAAF
+507 SWWCANILLGTF
-519 ILLSIIEKYF
+519 ILISILEKYC

-544 VTDIG
+544 ITDIG
-549 SVLIIFIGLTLCNYL
+549 KVLVIFIGLTACNYL
-564 VVTINEGEAFFKELY
+564 VVTIHEGEGFFKDL
-579 CAYAYCLTPFIVM
+579 
-592 KPFVVIISNVLTY
+592 
-605 NEVFLITFANIIMW
+605 
-619 VWVVV
+619 
-624 LVLLTIKEINNFTV
+624 
-638 GETAKAIALT
+638 
-648 AFTVLIMALLI
+648 
-659 SIIYVLFKQVI
+659 
-670 DFVITVVREVVY
+670 
-682 RIGN
+682 

>member
-1 MIKSMKKKQHH
+1 MKKLRR
-12 HIVKKLLLTILCCC
+12 IFAMLLC
-26 LACGTVASAETPYKT
+26 LVMMAGMTASAETPYKT

-56 YNPLSAITKVGE
+56 YNPLAAITKVGE
-68 TSFVTPVDMAI
+68 TAFVSPMDMAI
-79 SKEGNLYIADSGAHV
+79 GKDGNLYIADAGAHV
-94 ILVSNLEGEQVAV
+94 IMICSRDGEQVGS
-107 IGEGILQTP
+107 IGEGVLQTP

-140 DKAGNVVAEYG
+140 DAQGNVTAEYG
-151 KPDSPIYGNN
+151 KPDSPIYGNS
-161 MDFKPI
+161 MDFKPT

-211 PFQML
+211 PFQMI
-216 QRLILTDAQR
+216 QRVILTDAQR

-241 IDESGLIYTVTQGDK
+241 IDDTGLIYTVTQGDK
-256 DMSLKKLNIAGKNL
+256 ETSLKKLNIAGKNL

-287 NYNNIFV
+287 NYNNILV

-301 YEYNEEGELLFMFG
+301 YEYNEDGELLFMFG
-315 GRDDGRQRIGLC
+315 GRDDGRQRVGLC
-327 NKVEAIAVDSADRI
+327 NKVEAIAVDEDDRI

-373 QYTASKEPLS
+373 QYTQSKEPLS

-397 AMGRAYLQ
+397 AMGHAYLQ
-405 EENYTEALKY
+405 EENYEQALKY
-415 FKLAKNFDGYSDAY
+415 FRLAKSFEGYSDAF

-440 LFPVLAIIVILAA
+440 LVAAVLAIAAVIVLIRGGKSL
-453 AIHMYRN
+453 Y
-460 WKRKKQAGSMEQAGR
+460 RKKYANRPTTQTGEHILLG
-475 KESVLAAQL
+475 QL
-484 KYSLYFMRHPLDGC
+484 RYSLYFMRHPMDGC
-498 YGVKREGKA
+498 YGVKKEGKN
-507 SYLCANILLAAF
+507 SWWCANILLGTF
-519 ILLSIIEKYF
+519 ILISILEKYC

-544 VTDIG
+544 ITDIG
-549 SVLIIFIGLTLCNYL
+549 KVLVIFIGLTACNYL
-564 VVTINEGEAFFKELY
+564 VVTIHEGEGFFKDLY
-579 CAYAYCLTPFIVM
+579 CAYAYCLTPYIVI
-592 KPFVVIISNVLTY
+592 KPFVILLSNVLTY
-605 NEVFLITFANIIMW
+605 NEVFLISFANIIVW
-619 VWVVV
+619 TWVVI
-624 LVLLTIKEINNFTV
+624 LILLTLKEINNFTV
-638 GETAKAIALT
+638 GETVKALAIT
-648 AFTVLIMALLI
+648 AFTVLILTLLVC
-659 SIIYVLFKQVI
+659 IIYVLFSQVI

>member
-1 MIKSMKKKQHH
+1 MKKLRR
-12 HIVKKLLLTILCCC
+12 IFAMLLC
-26 LACGTVASAETPYKT
+26 LVMMAGMTASAETPYKT

-56 YNPLSAITKVGE
+56 YNPLAAITKVGE
-68 TSFVTPVDMAI
+68 TAFVSPMDMAI
-79 SKEGNLYIADSGAHV
+79 GKDGNLYIADAGAHV
-94 ILVSNLEGEQVAV
+94 ILICSRDGEQVGS

-140 DKAGNVVAEYG
+140 DAQGNVTAEYG
-151 KPDSPIYGNN
+151 KPDSPIYGNS
-161 MDFKPI
+161 MDFKPT

-211 PFQML
+211 PFQMI
-216 QRLILTDAQR
+216 QRVILTDAQR

-241 IDESGLIYTVTQGDK
+241 IDDTGLIYTVTQGDK
-256 DMSLKKLNIAGKNL
+256 ETSLKKLNIAGKNL

-287 NYNNIFV
+287 NYNNILV

-301 YEYNEEGELLFMFG
+301 YEYNEDGELLFMFG
-315 GRDDGRQRIGLC
+315 GRDDGRQRVGLC
-327 NKVEAIAVDSADRI
+327 NKVEAIAVDEDDRI

-373 QYTASKEPLS
+373 QYTQSKEPLS

-397 AMGRAYLQ
+397 AMGHAYLQ
-405 EENYTEALKY
+405 EENYEQALKY
-415 FKLAKNFDGYSDAY
+415 FRLAKSFEGYSDAF

-440 LFPVLAIIVILAA
+440 LVAAVLAIAAVIVLIRGGKSL
-453 AIHMYRN
+453 Y
-460 WKRKKQAGSMEQAGR
+460 RKKYANRPTTQTGEHILLG
-475 KESVLAAQL
+475 QL
-484 KYSLYFMRHPLDGC
+484 RYSLYFMRHPMDGC
-498 YGVKREGKA
+498 YGVKKEGKN
-507 SYLCANILLAAF
+507 SWWCANILLGTF
-519 ILLSIIEKYF
+519 ILISILEKYC

-544 VTDIG
+544 ITDIG
-549 SVLIIFIGLTLCNYL
+549 KVLVIFIGLTACNYL
-564 VVTINEGEAFFKELY
+564 VVTIHEGEGFFKDLY
-579 CAYAYCLTPFIVM
+579 CAYAYCLTPYIVI
-592 KPFVVIISNVLTY
+592 KPFVILLSNGLTY
-605 NEVFLITFANIIMW
+605 NEVFLISFANIIVW
-619 VWVVV
+619 TWVVI
-624 LVLLTIKEINNFTV
+624 LILLTLKEINNFTV
-638 GETAKAIALT
+638 GETAKALAIT
-648 AFTVLIMALLI
+648 AFTVLILTLLVC
-659 SIIYVLFKQVI
+659 IIYVLFSQVI

>member
-1 MIKSMKKKQHH
+1 MKKLRR
-12 HIVKKLLLTILCCC
+12 IFAMLLC
-26 LACGTVASAETPYKT
+26 LVMMAGMTASAETPYKT

-56 YNPLSAITKVGE
+56 YNPLAAITKVGE
-68 TSFVTPVDMAI
+68 TAFVSPMDMAI
-79 SKEGNLYIADSGAHV
+79 GKDGNLYIADAGAHV
-94 ILVSNLEGEQVAV
+94 ILICSRDGEQVGT

-140 DKAGNVVAEYG
+140 DAQGNVTAEYG
-151 KPDSPIYGNN
+151 KPDSPIYGNS
-161 MDFKPI
+161 MDFKPT

-211 PFQML
+211 PFQMI
-216 QRLILTDAQR
+216 QRVILTDAQR

-241 IDESGLIYTVTQGDK
+241 IDDTGLIYTVTQGDK
-256 DMSLKKLNIAGKNL
+256 ETSLKKLNIAGKNL

-287 NYNNIFV
+287 NYNNILV

-301 YEYNEEGELLFMFG
+301 YEYNEDGELLFMFG
-315 GRDDGRQRIGLC
+315 GRDDGRQRVGLC
-327 NKVEAIAVDSADRI
+327 NKVEAIAVDEDDRI

-373 QYTASKEPLS
+373 QYTQSKEPLS

-397 AMGRAYLQ
+397 AMGHAYLQ
-405 EENYTEALKY
+405 EENYEQALKY
-415 FKLAKNFDGYSDAY
+415 FRLAKSFEGYSDAF

-440 LFPVLAIIVILAA
+440 LVAAVLAIAAVIVLIRGGKSL
-453 AIHMYRN
+453 Y
-460 WKRKKQAGSMEQAGR
+460 RKKYANRPTTQTGEHILLG
-475 KESVLAAQL
+475 QL
-484 KYSLYFMRHPLDGC
+484 RYSLYFMRHPMDGC
-498 YGVKREGKA
+498 YGVKKEGKN
-507 SYLCANILLAAF
+507 SWWCANILLGTF
-519 ILLSIIEKYF
+519 ILLSILEKYC

-544 VTDIG
+544 ITDIG
-549 SVLIIFIGLTLCNYL
+549 KVLVIFIGLTACNYL
-564 VVTINEGEAFFKELY
+564 VVTIHEGEGFFKDLY
-579 CAYAYCLTPFIVM
+579 CAYAYCLTPYIVI
-592 KPFVVIISNVLTY
+592 KPFVILLSNVLTY
-605 NEVFLITFANIIMW
+605 NEVFLISFANIIVW
-619 VWVVV
+619 TWVVI
-624 LVLLTIKEINNFTV
+624 LILLTLKEINNFTV
-638 GETAKAIALT
+638 GETAKALAIT
-648 AFTVLIMALLI
+648 AFTVLILTLLVC
-659 SIIYVLFKQVI
+659 IIYVLFSQVI

>member
-1 MIKSMKKKQHH
+1 MKKLRR
-12 HIVKKLLLTILCCC
+12 IFAMLLC
-26 LACGTVASAETPYKT
+26 LVMMAGMTASAETPYKT

-56 YNPLSAITKVGE
+56 YNPLAAITKVGE
-68 TSFVTPVDMAI
+68 TAFVSPMDMAI
-79 SKEGNLYIADSGAHV
+79 GKDGNLYIADAGAHV
-94 ILVSNLEGEQVAV
+94 ILICSREGEQVGS

-140 DKAGNVVAEYG
+140 DAQGNVTAEYG
-151 KPDSPIYGNN
+151 KPDSPIYGNS
-161 MDFKPI
+161 MDFKPT

-211 PFQML
+211 PFQMI
-216 QRLILTDAQR
+216 QRVILTDAQR

-241 IDESGLIYTVTQGDK
+241 IDDTGLIYTVTQGDK
-256 DMSLKKLNIAGKNL
+256 DTSLKKLNIAGKNL

-287 NYNNIFV
+287 NYNNILV

-301 YEYNEEGELLFMFG
+301 YEYNEDGELLFMFG
-315 GRDDGRQRIGLC
+315 GRDDGRQRVGLC
-327 NKVEAIAVDSADRI
+327 NKVEAIAVDEDDRI

-373 QYTASKEPLS
+373 QYTQSKEPLS

-397 AMGRAYLQ
+397 AMGHAYLQ
-405 EENYTEALKY
+405 EENYEQALKY
-415 FKLAKNFDGYSDAY
+415 FRLAKSFEGYSDAF

-440 LFPVLAIIVILAA
+440 LVAAVLAITAVVVLIRGGKSL
-453 AIHMYRN
+453 Y
-460 WKRKKQAGSMEQAGR
+460 RKKYADHPATQTGEHILWG
-475 KESVLAAQL
+475 QL
-484 KYSLYFMRHPLDGC
+484 RYSLYFMRHPMDGC
-498 YGVKREGKA
+498 YGVKKEGKN
-507 SYLCANILLAAF
+507 SWWCANILLGTF
-519 ILLSIIEKYF
+519 ILISILEKYC

-544 VTDIG
+544 ITDIG
-549 SVLIIFIGLTLCNYL
+549 KVLVIFIGLTACNYL
-564 VVTINEGEAFFKELY
+564 VVTINEGEGFFKDLY
-579 CAYAYCLTPFIVM
+579 CAYAYCLTPYIVI
-592 KPFVVIISNVLTY
+592 KPFVILLSNVLTY
-605 NEVFLITFANIIMW
+605 NEVFLITFANIIVW
-619 VWVVV
+619 TWVVI
-624 LVLLTIKEINNFTV
+624 LILLTLKEINNFTV
-638 GETAKAIALT
+638 GETAKALAIT
-648 AFTVLIMALLI
+648 AFTVLILTLLVC
-659 SIIYVLFKQVI
+659 IIYVLFSQVI

>member
-1 MIKSMKKKQHH
+1 MKKLRR
-12 HIVKKLLLTILCCC
+12 IFAMLLC
-26 LACGTVASAETPYKT
+26 LVMMAGMTVSAETPYKT
-41 YTVDGYGYVLETQSA
+41 YTIDGYGYVLETQSA
-56 YNPLSAITKVGE
+56 YNPLAAITKVGE
-68 TSFVTPVDMAI
+68 TAFVSPMDMAI
-79 SKEGNLYIADSGAHV
+79 GKEGNLYIADAGAHV
-94 ILVSNLEGEQVAV
+94 ILICSREGEQVGS

-127 YVADKDAKKVFVF
+127 YVADKDAKKIFVF
-140 DKAGNVVAEYG
+140 DAQGNVTAEYG
-151 KPDSPIYGNN
+151 KPDSPIYGNS
-161 MDFKPI
+161 MDFKPT

-211 PFQML
+211 PFQMI
-216 QRLILTDAQR
+216 QRVILTDAQR

-241 IDESGLIYTVTQGDK
+241 IDDTGLIYTVTQGDK
-256 DMSLKKLNIAGKNL
+256 DSSLKKLNIAGKNL

-287 NYNNIFV
+287 NYNNILV

-301 YEYNEEGELLFMFG
+301 YEYNEDGELLFMFG
-315 GRDDGRQRIGLC
+315 GRDDGRQRVGLC
-327 NKVEAIAVDSADRI
+327 NKVEAIAVDEDDRI

-373 QYTASKEPLS
+373 QYTQSKEPLS

-397 AMGRAYLQ
+397 AMGHAYLQ
-405 EENYTEALKY
+405 EENYEQALKY
-415 FKLAKNFDGYSDAY
+415 FRLAKSFEGYSDAF

-440 LFPVLAIIVILAA
+440 LVAAVLAIAAVIVLIRGGKSL
-453 AIHMYRN
+453 Y
-460 WKRKKQAGSMEQAGR
+460 RKKYADHPATQTGEHILWG
-475 KESVLAAQL
+475 QL
-484 KYSLYFMRHPLDGC
+484 RYSLYFMRHPMDGC
-498 YGVKREGKA
+498 YGVKKEGKN
-507 SYLCANILLAAF
+507 SWWCANILLGTF
-519 ILLSIIEKYF
+519 ILISILEKYC

-544 VTDIG
+544 ITDIG
-549 SVLIIFIGLTLCNYL
+549 KVLVIFIGLTACNYL
-564 VVTINEGEAFFKELY
+564 VVTINEGEGFFKDLY
-579 CAYAYCLTPFIVM
+579 CAYAYCLTPYIVI
-592 KPFVVIISNVLTY
+592 KPFVILLSNVLTY
-605 NEVFLITFANIIMW
+605 NEVFLITFANIIVW
-619 VWVVV
+619 TWVVI
-624 LVLLTIKEINNFTV
+624 LILLTLKEINNFTV
-638 GETAKAIALT
+638 GETAKALAIT
-648 AFTVLIMALLI
+648 AFTVLILTLLVC
-659 SIIYVLFKQVI
+659 IIYVLFSQVI

>member
-1 MIKSMKKKQHH
+1 MKKLRR
-12 HIVKKLLLTILCCC
+12 IFAMLLC
-26 LACGTVASAETPYKT
+26 LVMMAGMTASAETPYKT

-56 YNPLSAITKVGE
+56 YNPLAAITKVGE
-68 TSFVTPVDMAI
+68 TAFVSPMDMAI
-79 SKEGNLYIADSGAHV
+79 GKDGNLYIADAGAHV
-94 ILVSNLEGEQVAV
+94 ILICSRDGEQIGS

-116 TGVYVTEDGTV
+116 TGVYITEDGTV
-127 YVADKDAKKVFVF
+127 YVADKDAKKVVVF
-140 DKAGNVVAEYG
+140 DAQGNVTAEYG
-151 KPDSPIYGNN
+151 KPDSPIYGNS
-161 MDFKPI
+161 MDFKPT

-211 PFQML
+211 PFQMI
-216 QRLILTDAQR
+216 QRVILTDAQR

-241 IDESGLIYTVTQGDK
+241 IDDTGLIYTVTQGDK
-256 DMSLKKLNIAGKNL
+256 ETSLKKLNIAGKNL

-287 NYNNIFV
+287 NYNNILV

-301 YEYNEEGELLFMFG
+301 YEYNEDGELLFMFG
-315 GRDDGRQRIGLC
+315 GRDDGRQRVGLC
-327 NKVEAIAVDSADRI
+327 NKVEAIAVDEDDRI

-373 QYTASKEPLS
+373 QYTQSKEPLS

-397 AMGRAYLQ
+397 AMGHAYLQ
-405 EENYTEALKY
+405 EENYEQALKY
-415 FKLAKNFDGYSDAY
+415 FRLAKSFEGYSDAF

-440 LFPVLAIIVILAA
+440 LVAAVLAIAAVIVLIRGGKSL
-453 AIHMYRN
+453 Y
-460 WKRKKQAGSMEQAGR
+460 RKKYANHPTTQTGEHILLG
-475 KESVLAAQL
+475 QL
-484 KYSLYFMRHPLDGC
+484 RYSLYFMRHPMDGC
-498 YGVKREGKA
+498 YGVKKEGKN
-507 SYLCANILLAAF
+507 SWWCANILLGTF
-519 ILLSIIEKYF
+519 ILISILEKYC

-544 VTDIG
+544 ITDIG
-549 SVLIIFIGLTLCNYL
+549 KVLVIFIGLTACNYL
-564 VVTINEGEAFFKELY
+564 VVTIHEGEGFFKDLY
-579 CAYAYCLTPFIVM
+579 CAYAYCLTPYIVI
-592 KPFVVIISNVLTY
+592 KPFVILLSNVLTY
-605 NEVFLITFANIIMW
+605 NEVFLISFANIIVW
-619 VWVVV
+619 TWVVI
-624 LVLLTIKEINNFTV
+624 LILLTLKEINNFTV
-638 GETAKAIALT
+638 GQTAKALAIT
-648 AFTVLIMALLI
+648 AFTVLILTLLVC
-659 SIIYVLFKQVI
+659 IIYVLFSQVI

>member
-1 MIKSMKKKQHH
+1 M
-12 HIVKKLLLTILCCC
+12 
-26 LACGTVASAETPYKT
+26 
-41 YTVDGYGYVLETQSA
+41 
-56 YNPLSAITKVGE
+56 
-68 TSFVTPVDMAI
+68 DMAI
-79 SKEGNLYIADSGAHV
+79 GKDGNLYIADAGAHV
-94 ILVSNLEGEQVAV
+94 ILICSRDGEQVGS
-107 IGEGILQTP
+107 IGEGVLQTP

-140 DKAGNVVAEYG
+140 DAQGNVTAEYG
-151 KPDSPIYGNN
+151 KPDSPIYGNS
-161 MDFKPI
+161 MDFKPT

-211 PFQML
+211 PFQMI
-216 QRLILTDAQR
+216 QRVILTDAQR

-241 IDESGLIYTVTQGDK
+241 IDDTGLIYTVTQGDK
-256 DMSLKKLNIAGKNL
+256 ETSLKKLNIAGKNL

-287 NYNNIFV
+287 NYNNILV

-301 YEYNEEGELLFMFG
+301 YEYNEDGELLFMFG
-315 GRDDGRQRIGLC
+315 GRDDGRQRVGLC
-327 NKVEAIAVDSADRI
+327 NKVEAIAVDEDDRL

-373 QYTASKEPLS
+373 QYTQSKEPLS

-397 AMGRAYLQ
+397 AMGHAYLQ
-405 EENYTEALKY
+405 EENYEQAMKY
-415 FKLAKNFDGYSDAY
+415 FRLAKSFEGYSDAF

-440 LFPVLAIIVILAA
+440 LVAAVLAIAAVIVLIRGGKSL
-453 AIHMYRN
+453 Y
-460 WKRKKQAGSMEQAGR
+460 RKKYANRPTTQTGEHILLG
-475 KESVLAAQL
+475 QL
-484 KYSLYFMRHPLDGC
+484 RYSLYFMRHPMDGC
-498 YGVKREGKA
+498 YGVKKEGKN
-507 SYLCANILLAAF
+507 SWWCANILLGTF
-519 ILLSIIEKYF
+519 ILLSILEKYC

-544 VTDIG
+544 ITDIG
-549 SVLIIFIGLTLCNYL
+549 KVLVIFIGLTACNYL
-564 VVTINEGEAFFKELY
+564 VVTIHEGEGFFKDLY
-579 CAYAYCLTPFIVM
+579 CAYAYCLTPYIVI
-592 KPFVVIISNVLTY
+592 KPFVILLSNVLTY
-605 NEVFLITFANIIMW
+605 NEVFLISFANIIVW
-619 VWVVV
+619 TWVVI
-624 LVLLTIKEINNFTV
+624 LILLTLKEINNFTV
-638 GETAKAIALT
+638 GETAKALAIT
-648 AFTVLIMALLI
+648 AFTVLILTLLVC
-659 SIIYVLFKQVI
+659 IIYVLFSQVI

>member
-1 MIKSMKKKQHH
+1 MKKLRR
-12 HIVKKLLLTILCCC
+12 IFAMLLC
-26 LACGTVASAETPYKT
+26 LVMMAGMTASAETPYKT

-56 YNPLSAITKVGE
+56 YNPLAAITKVGE
-68 TSFVTPVDMAI
+68 TAFVSPMDMAI
-79 SKEGNLYIADSGAHV
+79 GKDGNLYIADAGAHV
-94 ILVSNLEGEQVAV
+94 ILICSRDGEQIGS

-127 YVADKDAKKVFVF
+127 YVADKDAKKVVVF
-140 DKAGNVVAEYG
+140 DAQGNVTAEYG
-151 KPDSPIYGNN
+151 KPDSPIYGNS
-161 MDFKPI
+161 MDFKPT

-211 PFQML
+211 PFQMI
-216 QRLILTDAQR
+216 QRVILTDAQR

-241 IDESGLIYTVTQGDK
+241 IDDTGLIYTVTQGDK
-256 DMSLKKLNIAGKNL
+256 ETSLKKLNIAGKNL

-281 AAVTTG
+281 SAVTTG
-287 NYNNIFV
+287 NYNNILV

-301 YEYNEEGELLFMFG
+301 YEYNEDGELLFMFG
-315 GRDDGRQRIGLC
+315 GRDDGRQRVGLC
-327 NKVEAIAVDSADRI
+327 NKVEAIAVDEDDRI

-373 QYTASKEPLS
+373 QYTQSKEPLS

-397 AMGRAYLQ
+397 AMGHAYLQ
-405 EENYTEALKY
+405 EENYEQALKY
-415 FKLAKNFDGYSDAY
+415 FRLAKSFEGYSDAF

-440 LFPVLAIIVILAA
+440 LVAAVLAIAAVIVLIRGGKSL
-453 AIHMYRN
+453 Y
-460 WKRKKQAGSMEQAGR
+460 RKKYANHPTTQTGEHILLG
-475 KESVLAAQL
+475 QL
-484 KYSLYFMRHPLDGC
+484 RYSLYFMRHPMDGC
-498 YGVKREGKA
+498 YGVKKEGKN
-507 SYLCANILLAAF
+507 SWWCANILLGTF
-519 ILLSIIEKYF
+519 ILISILEKYC

-544 VTDIG
+544 ITDIG
-549 SVLIIFIGLTLCNYL
+549 KVLVIFIGLTACNYL
-564 VVTINEGEAFFKELY
+564 VVTIHEGEGFFKDLY
-579 CAYAYCLTPFIVM
+579 CAYAYCLTPYIVI
-592 KPFVVIISNVLTY
+592 KPFVILLSNVLTY
-605 NEVFLITFANIIMW
+605 NEVFLISFANIIVW
-619 VWVVV
+619 TWVV
-624 LVLLTIKEINNFTV
+624 LLILLTLKEINNFTV
-638 GETAKAIALT
+638 GQTAKALAIT
-648 AFTVLIMALLI
+648 AFTVLILTLLVC
-659 SIIYVLFKQVI
+659 IIYVLFSQVI